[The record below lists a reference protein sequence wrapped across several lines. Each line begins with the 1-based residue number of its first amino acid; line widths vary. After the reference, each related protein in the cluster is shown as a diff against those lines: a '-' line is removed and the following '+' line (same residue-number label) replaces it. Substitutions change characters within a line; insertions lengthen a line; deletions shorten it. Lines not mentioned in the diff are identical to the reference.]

1 MVVTTPAGIRVP
13 APLQHLTAHIT
24 RLIASFISHTA
35 AISRDQARRCC
46 CRPPSPDCD
55 GAPSV
60 LAARHSNVLNWHNIS
75 QDWHDPM
82 LLPSSPVT
90 CVCAHDIITRIHTTQ
105 HVTGQVVVDLHAS
118 QHHGARPLHVHAL
131 YQAQAMLFGETMTLD
146 GAELKA
152 CRVRSVAG
160 PALRVVDVTRAVIQ
174 SPMITSAYTR
184 RCRD

>member
-1 MVVTTPAGIRVP
+1 MLKIGDEYAHAIVEAIPYALLGARRISHISHTSRHTHATQSGSSWPRRRVIVTTPAGIRVP

-24 RLIASFISHTA
+24 RLIASYISHTA

-60 LAARHSNVLNWHNIS
+60 LAARHSDLLSWHTIS
-75 QDWHDPM
+75 HDWHDPM

-90 CVCAHDIITRIHTTQ
+90 CVRAYDIISRIHKTQ

-118 QHHGARPLHVHAL
+118 QHHGALPLHVHAL
-131 YQAQAMLFGETMTLD
+131 
-146 GAELKA
+146 
-152 CRVRSVAG
+152 
-160 PALRVVDVTRAVIQ
+160 
-174 SPMITSAYTR
+174 
-184 RCRD
+184 